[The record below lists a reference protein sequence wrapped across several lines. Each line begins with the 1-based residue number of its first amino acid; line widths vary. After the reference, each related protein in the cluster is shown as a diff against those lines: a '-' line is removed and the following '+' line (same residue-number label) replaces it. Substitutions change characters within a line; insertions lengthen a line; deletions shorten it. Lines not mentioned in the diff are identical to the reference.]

1 MSKSRNGRL
10 TLFLCLGCAALVALC
25 LVSVAI
31 GSRTVPFDEVFHAFS
46 DPSDSSVS
54 AAAVRLRVPRTVL
67 GILAGISL
75 AVAGTLMQGMTR
87 NPLADPSILGLN
99 SGAAFAIV
107 LSMAFFGLDAPQQYV
122 WVALIGSSIAALAV
136 WLLGSM
142 GPSGATVLKLTLA
155 GAVITAMLSSLTSA
169 VLLPRIQVISTYR
182 FWQVGGLSGARFA
195 LMTPV
200 LPLIVGGLVLALVT
214 IPGINALAMG
224 DELAEGLGSRVK
236 LTRGIAW
243 IAAVLLSAGTT
254 SLTGPIGFVG
264 LVVPHAARLIVGSD
278 YRHILAISVILGPML
293 LLASDIVG
301 RILTRPSDIEVG
313 IVTAIIGAPFFI
325 ILARGRMLRQV

>member
-1 MSKSRNGRL
+1 M
-10 TLFLCLGCAALVALC
+10 ALC